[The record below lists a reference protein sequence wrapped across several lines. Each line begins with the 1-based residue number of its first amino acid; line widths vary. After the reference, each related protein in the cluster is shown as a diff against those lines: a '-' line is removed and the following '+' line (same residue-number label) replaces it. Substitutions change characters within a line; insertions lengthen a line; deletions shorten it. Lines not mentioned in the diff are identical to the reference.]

1 MDVRPGDVPEDEP
14 EGDSVSWEQL
24 RRFGEAP
31 LRRPWLVIVPWVAVF
46 AASVAA
52 LYVLPKKYRS
62 STLILIESEKMPASF
77 VPRVATEETHQRLE
91 NLKPEILSRTRL
103 QKVLADTNPYPDVH
117 STAAAIDTIRDAT
130 SLNQSGTDGFTIEFV
145 HKDPHK
151 AQEVTDRLATLFI
164 EETVRSR
171 GQQVEEAVDFLV
183 AQVKESRKAL
193 EDKEE
198 AVRRFKE
205 QRMGRL
211 PQQLDANLATLNMLQ
226 REMQTLEESLLFAR
240 ERQQSLARGASRSQP
255 ASPPRAG
262 EPTSAETDLGEMRR
276 QLAALKGRYT
286 DEHPDVQTL
295 RSRILRLEARL
306 AAASSASAGTNDV
319 DPSVAVA
326 RDQLAQATAEIKKL
340 EDRRTDIERRVS
352 ELRARV
358 EDTPRTEQELST
370 LTRDYD
376 KIKENYTALLSKQ
389 MEAQMAGRLE
399 QRWKGDRFRVLDP
412 AQLPDKPYS
421 PRRFVI
427 LSMGLLAGLLAGLVV
442 CLGIELMDP
451 TVKGA
456 EELAHLGSF
465 PVLARIPHLDDLP
478 GPVSR

>member
-1 MDVRPGDVPEDEP
+1 
-14 EGDSVSWEQL
+14 
-24 RRFGEAP
+24 
-31 LRRPWLVIVPWVAVF
+31 
-46 AASVAA
+46 
-52 LYVLPKKYRS
+52 
-62 STLILIESEKMPASF
+62 
-77 VPRVATEETHQRLE
+77 VATEETHQRLE

-103 QKVLADTNPYPDVH
+103 QKVLDATNPYPEIH
-117 STAAAIDTIRDAT
+117 SATAAIDTIRDAT
-130 SLNQSGTDGFTIEFV
+130 SINQSGTDGFTIEYV
-145 HKDPHK
+145 HRDAHK

-164 EETVRSR
+164 EETVRSH

-183 AQVKESRKAL
+183 AQVTESRKAL
-193 EDKEE
+193 ETKEE

-226 REMQTLEESLLFAR
+226 RELQTIEESLLFAR
-240 ERQQSLARGASRSQP
+240 ERQQSMARGASRPP
-255 ASPPRAG
+255 ATTASRSNEASG
-262 EPTSAETDLGEMRR
+262 AENDLGEMRR

-286 DEHPDVQTL
+286 DEHPDVQSL
-295 RSRILRLEARL
+295 RTRIARLEARL
-306 AAASSASAGTNDV
+306 AAASGGNAGTADV
-319 DPSVAVA
+319 DPSVTVA
-326 RDQLAQATAEIKKL
+326 RDQLSQASAEIKKL
-340 EDRRTDIERRVS
+340 EGRQAEIERRVT

-358 EDTPRTEQELST
+358 EETPRTEQELST
-370 LTRDYD
+370 LMRDYD

-412 AQLPDKPYS
+412 AHLPEKPYS
-421 PRRFVI
+421 PKRLVV
-427 LSMGLLAGLLAGLVV
+427 LGGGLIAGLFAGLVL

-456 EELAHLGSF
+456 DELASLASF

-478 GPVSR
+478 GTR

>member
-1 MDVRPGDVPEDEP
+1 MDVRPGDVAETGS

-31 LRRPWLVIVPWVAVF
+31 LRRPWLVVIPWLTIF
-46 AASVAA
+46 ALSVTA
-52 LYVLPKKYRS
+52 LFVLPKKYRS
-62 STLILIESEKMPASF
+62 ATLILIESEKMPTSF

-103 QKVLADTNPYPDVH
+103 QRVLADTNPYPEIA
-117 STAAAIDTIRDAT
+117 SGTAAIDTIRDAT
-130 SLNQSGTDGFTIEFV
+130 SINASGTDGFTIEYV
-145 HKDPHK
+145 HKNPRM
-151 AQEVTDRLATLFI
+151 AQQVTDRLATLFI
-164 EETVRSR
+164 EETVKSR
-171 GQQVEEAVDFLV
+171 GQQVEDAVDFLV
-183 AQVKESRKAL
+183 AQVKDARREL
-193 EDKEE
+193 ETKEE

-211 PQQLDANLATLNMLQ
+211 PEQLDTNLATLNMLQ
-226 REMQTLEESLLFAR
+226 RELQTVEEGLLFAR
-240 ERQQSLARGASRSQP
+240 ERQQSLARGVGRSLSA
-255 ASPPRAG
+255 ASPRGG
-262 EPTSAETDLGEMRR
+262 EPSSVENDLGEMRR

-295 RSRILRLEARL
+295 RSRIVRLEARL
-306 AAASSASAGTNDV
+306 AEAQSGAPAAPDV
-319 DPSVAVA
+319 DPSAVVA

-340 EDRRTDIERRVS
+340 EDKRTDLERRVT

-358 EDTPRTEQELST
+358 EETPRTEQEIST

-376 KIKENYTALLSKQ
+376 KLKENYTALLSKQ

-412 AQLPDKPYS
+412 AHLPEKPYS
-421 PRRFVI
+421 PKRWLV
-427 LSMGLLAGLLAGLVV
+427 LGLGLVAGLGAGLVI

-451 TVKGA
+451 TVKGV
-456 EELAHLGSF
+456 EELAQLGSF
-465 PVLARIPHLDDLP
+465 PVLARIPHLSDQP
-478 GPVSR
+478 RTAAR